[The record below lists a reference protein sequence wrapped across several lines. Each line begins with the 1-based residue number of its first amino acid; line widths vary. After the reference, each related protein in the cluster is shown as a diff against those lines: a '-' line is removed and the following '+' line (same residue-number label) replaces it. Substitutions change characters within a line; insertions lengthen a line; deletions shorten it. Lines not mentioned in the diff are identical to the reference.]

1 MMNTKYRADIDGLR
15 ALAILLVIAF
25 HASSYRAPG
34 GFIGVDIF
42 FVISGFLISS
52 IIFKH
57 LDKGTFSYADFY
69 ARRIKR
75 IFPALLL
82 LLITAWALGY
92 WFLFIYEFEQ
102 LGKHIASGIA
112 FVANITLWQ
121 EAGYFDNSA
130 ESKPLLHLWSLGV
143 EEQFYIVYPLL
154 VAALWRYKTKLI
166 GLIIGLAALSFA
178 LNVYWV
184 QTQAVESAFYL
195 PFSRFWEM
203 MVGSY
208 LAYYTLYKNPHYT
221 SRIWLNNI
229 RAMLGLGLIL
239 FGFVWINPEIG
250 FPGWW
255 AIFPV
260 LGAAL
265 LLMSPQSWINQQVFS
280 RKPMVWIGLISYP
293 LYLWHWLLLSLAY
306 ILGLDSGVQRL
317 VAVGI
322 SFALAWLTYYF
333 IESHVRY
340 RKGFTVHALIVLS
353 LVLLGLG
360 LLSTQGKII
369 PKHDSP
375 LIRKAATA
383 IEDWAYPDNLDNVN
397 INGEPVYIKRG
408 SAKAV
413 LFFGDS
419 HIEQYAPRIVQLIDA
434 QPEKMKTAVFATI
447 GACPPMPKVF
457 REHLKRC
464 TPEFKKN
471 IMDYAFSE
479 GVDAVVIGGRW
490 ELYLDEKNPYQ
501 ETFKSFYVM
510 DNGQKKYLY
519 QVGVKEA
526 KEALKSMLTEL
537 VAHKKVY
544 LVLDNPDIGQSD
556 PKAFLAKQRF
566 AKVEQAPKES
576 VPYSSRQKKLHD
588 EMKQMAEKLGVVVID
603 PIPHFCSNQQCRA
616 FLDDGSSIYKD
627 SNHIRASYVRQY
639 VDYIDITV
647 KD

>member
-1 MMNTKYRADIDGLR
+1 MNTKYRADIDGLR

-52 IIFKH
+52 IIFTH

-82 LLITAWALGY
+82 VLITAWGLGY
-92 WFLFIYEFEQ
+92 WYLFIYEFEQ

-178 LNVYWV
+178 VNIYWV
-184 QTQAVESAFYL
+184 QTQAIESAFYL

-203 MVGSY
+203 MTGSY
-208 LAYYTLYKNPHYT
+208 LAYYTLYKKPDYAVGVWANH
-221 SRIWLNNI
+221 I
-229 RAMLGLGLIL
+229 RASLGLGLIL
-239 FGFVWINPEIG
+239 LGFVFINPKVG

-255 AIFPV
+255 AILPV
-260 LGAAL
+260 LGTAL
-265 LLMSPQSWINQQVFS
+265 LLISPRSWINQQVFS

-293 LYLWHWLLLSLAY
+293 LYLWHWLLLSMAY

-317 VAVGI
+317 IAVMI
-322 SFALAWLTYYF
+322 SFLLAWLTYF
-333 IESHVRY
+333 FLESHVRY
-340 RKGFTVHALIVLS
+340 RKGFTLHTLIALS
-353 LVLLGLG
+353 LVLFVLGLV
-360 LLSTQGKII
+360 SAQGKIV

-375 LIRKAATA
+375 LIRKSAVA
-383 IEDWAYPDNLDNVN
+383 IEDWAYPDNLDSVD
-397 INGEPVYIKRG
+397 INGESLYIKRG
-408 SAKAV
+408 SAKTV

-419 HIEQYAPRIVQLIDA
+419 HIEQYAPRIVQLIDG
-434 QPEKMKTAVFATI
+434 QPENTKTAVFATI
-447 GACPPMPKVF
+447 GACPPMPNVF
-457 REHLKRC
+457 RENLKRC

-471 IMDYAFSE
+471 IMGYALSKD
-479 GVDAVVIGGRW
+479 VDAVVIGGRW
-490 ELYLDEKNPYQ
+490 EFYLDEKNPYQ
-501 ETFKSFYVM
+501 ETFRSFYVL
-510 DNGQKKYLY
+510 DSGQKKYLY
-519 QVGVKEA
+519 QGGVKAA
-526 KEALKSMLTEL
+526 KEALKLMLADL
-537 VAHKKVY
+537 VVHKKVY
-544 LVLDNPDIGQSD
+544 LVLDNPDIRQSD

-566 AKVEQAPKES
+566 VQVEQAPKEM
-576 VPYSSRQKKLHD
+576 VTYSLQQKRLHD
-588 EMKQMAEKLGVVVID
+588 EMKQMAEELGVVVID
-603 PIPHFCSNQQCRA
+603 PIAHFCSNQQCRA
-616 FLDDGSSIYKD
+616 FMPDGSPIYKD
-627 SNHIRASYVRQY
+627 ANHIRASYVRQF